1 MINDAYR
8 QLTSEEIS
16 QLINQRC
23 KAENWNKIHVSKD
36 FKAKYVVDVTFS
48 GDVSLGCFGKL
59 LHLPGGVPVE
69 SGIYKAHLHQCT
81 VGDDV
86 YISHV
91 SRYIANYVIGEGAII
106 ENIGVLYTE
115 GESSFGNGTSVSV
128 LDETGGRSVSIYE
141 GLSVHTAWLI
151 VMYTHL
157 PQVISV
163 LTKLALD
170 KAKSL
175 KSAMGEVGPG
185 SSIRNS
191 GTLRNLRIGA
201 GCEINGASLLDD
213 GSLCSATSVLQN
225 EKNEPLLASAYV
237 GSDVIAKHF
246 IFAPGSVVKNGVQ
259 LERCFVGEAAE
270 LSNGFSAHDSL
281 FFANAQLENGEACA
295 SFVGPYTVSMHK
307 GTLMVG
313 GMYSFGNFGSST
325 NQSNHFY
332 KLGPMHSGILERGCK
347 TSSGAYILWPAKI
360 GAYSFIKGSHVNH
373 PNTTDYPFSYLL
385 EDNGKSYLSVGAAL
399 RSIGTLRDE
408 LKWPQR
414 DKRTTLMPSDKLI
427 FESHNVLMARKLTH
441 AMALLTD
448 FISKKEPEL
457 VGHGFSIKASSA
469 VKGLKLYQTA
479 LDLVLGSLL
488 IKKMERL
495 LELGSTEKI
504 DVSVL
509 IAEGGLQEDW
519 LDAGGLLVTQN
530 QINVLCDVLQNGSI
544 QRVEQLE
551 DYWET
556 CFKQYDVLSWQT
568 ALQIIAGKRQ
578 KVVQDLTKDDFLELL
593 EKWQSALSSML
604 KTMLLDAEYEWS
616 MLHLFTSGE
625 VQNKHAFVQVLEKQ
639 LADMPERTE
648 KFKLLFQ

>member
-1 MINDAYR
+1 
-8 QLTSEEIS
+8 
-16 QLINQRC
+16 
-23 KAENWNKIHVSKD
+23 
-36 FKAKYVVDVTFS
+36 
-48 GDVSLGCFGKL
+48 
-59 LHLPGGVPVE
+59 
-69 SGIYKAHLHQCT
+69 
-81 VGDDV
+81 
-86 YISHV
+86 
-91 SRYIANYVIGEGAII
+91 
-106 ENIGVLYTE
+106 
-115 GESSFGNGTSVSV
+115 
-128 LDETGGRSVSIYE
+128 
-141 GLSVHTAWLI
+141 
-151 VMYTHL
+151 
-157 PQVISV
+157 
-163 LTKLALD
+163 
-170 KAKSL
+170 
-175 KSAMGEVGPG
+175 
-185 SSIRNS
+185 
-191 GTLRNLRIGA
+191 
-201 GCEINGASLLDD
+201 
-213 GSLCSATSVLQN
+213 
-225 EKNEPLLASAYV
+225 
-237 GSDVIAKHF
+237 
-246 IFAPGSVVKNGVQ
+246 
-259 LERCFVGEAAE
+259 
-270 LSNGFSAHDSL
+270 
-281 FFANAQLENGEACA
+281 
-295 SFVGPYTVSMHK
+295 
-307 GTLMVG
+307 
-313 GMYSFGNFGSST
+313 
-325 NQSNHFY
+325 
-332 KLGPMHSGILERGCK
+332 
-347 TSSGAYILWPAKI
+347 
-360 GAYSFIKGSHVNH
+360 
-373 PNTTDYPFSYLL
+373 
-385 EDNGKSYLSVGAAL
+385 
-399 RSIGTLRDE
+399 
-408 LKWPQR
+408 
-414 DKRTTLMPSDKLI
+414 MPSDKLI